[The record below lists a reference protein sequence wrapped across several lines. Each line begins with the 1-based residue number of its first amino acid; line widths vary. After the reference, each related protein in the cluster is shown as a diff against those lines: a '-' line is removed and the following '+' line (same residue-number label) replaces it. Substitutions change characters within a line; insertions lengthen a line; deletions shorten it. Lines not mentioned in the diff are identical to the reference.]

1 MIKNGTKK
9 EAAIMLSTVIILSFY
24 LKRLQKKK
32 KNMEHVRCQGS
43 LPTPFHP
50 DFRVKDTVLRCFL

>member
-9 EAAIMLSTVIILSFY
+9 EAAMMLSTVIILSFY
-24 LKRLQKKK
+24 LKRLQKK

-50 DFRVKDTVLRCFL
+50 AFQVKDTVLQCSL